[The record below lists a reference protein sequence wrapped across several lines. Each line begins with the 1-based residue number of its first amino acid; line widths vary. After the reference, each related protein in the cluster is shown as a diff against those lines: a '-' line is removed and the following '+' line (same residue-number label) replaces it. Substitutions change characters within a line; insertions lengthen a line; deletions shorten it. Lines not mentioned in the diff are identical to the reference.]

1 MKRNYPEEELRLT
14 LAQNLVFLRK
24 SRKNR
29 LSQKALA
36 RYLQLP
42 TKTVMNYEN
51 GKATPMAYAV
61 LRLANY
67 YGCTVEDL
75 LPPNQ
80 RQKERSIH

>member
-1 MKRNYPEEELRLT
+1 MMKRIYPEEELRLT
-14 LAQNLVFLRK
+14 LAHNLVFL
-24 SRKNR
+24 RKNR

-61 LRLANY
+61 LRLADY
-67 YGCTVEDL
+67 YGCTVEEL
-75 LPPNQ
+75 LTTNM
-80 RQKERSIH
+80 RKKER